1 MVTITSK
8 NEKNR
13 YEWEI
18 KGHAGFKSG
27 NDIVCAAVSAITY
40 TLVQMLLNM
49 QERNAFGELDYLL
62 EDGYASVKATVRP
75 THMQEMNTVTETI
88 LGGYML
94 LESKYPDHVTMDF
107 GVGEA
112 KKKK

>member
-1 MVTITSK
+1 MVTVTSK

-18 KGHAGFKSG
+18 KGHADSNQEMILYVQRCQQF
-27 NDIVCAAVSAITY
+27 TY

-49 QERNAFGELDYLL
+49 QERNAFGGLDYRL
-62 EDGYASVKATVRP
+62 EDGYASVKAIVRP

-94 LESKYPDHVTMDF
+94 LESKYPDHVTLDF

>member
-1 MVTITSK
+1 MVTVTSK

-18 KGHAGFKSG
+18 KGHAGFKPG

-49 QERNAFGELDYLL
+49 QE
-62 EDGYASVKATVRP
+62 
-75 THMQEMNTVTETI
+75 MNTVTETI

-94 LESKYPDHVTMDF
+94 LESEYPDHVTLDF